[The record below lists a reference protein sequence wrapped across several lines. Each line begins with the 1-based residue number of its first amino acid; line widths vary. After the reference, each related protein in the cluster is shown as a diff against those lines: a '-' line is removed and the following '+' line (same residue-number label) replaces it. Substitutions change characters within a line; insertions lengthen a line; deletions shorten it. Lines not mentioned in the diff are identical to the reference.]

1 MTAQPYLGIVEDAHV
16 VNARATLDAMGLG
29 PAGFSVPLV
38 DKDDN
43 TATFESPALAW
54 CQMDASADN
63 ILVGQLQALCGGD
76 APGLDANGN
85 TILWGVDGVISQV
98 DALEAFGGNHVMIVA
113 IVGKPENER
122 LTWIN
127 GELALHGYKK
137 RPSEL

>member
-29 PAGFSVPLV
+29 PAGFAVPLV

-43 TATFESPALAW
+43 TATHETAPLAW
-54 CQMDASADN
+54 CLMDASADN
-63 ILVGQLQALCGGD
+63 VLVQTLQALCGGD
-76 APGLDANGN
+76 APGLDVNGN

-98 DALEAFGGNHVMIVA
+98 DALEAFGGDHVRIVSV
-113 IVGKPENER
+113 VGVPENER
-122 LTWIN
+122 LAWIT
-127 GELALHGYKK
+127 GELALHGYKL